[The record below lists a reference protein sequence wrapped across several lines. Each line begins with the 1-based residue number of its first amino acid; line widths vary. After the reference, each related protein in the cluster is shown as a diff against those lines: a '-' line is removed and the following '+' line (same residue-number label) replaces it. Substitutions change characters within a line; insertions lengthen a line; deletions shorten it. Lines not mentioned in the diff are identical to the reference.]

1 MKKINNKGFML
12 VEVLVVSVFVSSVLV
27 VLFSQFKKINNSYD
41 VSFKYN
47 TVDNLY
53 LLENVKNRIVT
64 NVYEHQYDNYVTQLN
79 NNDNPKT
86 YLNIYNVENTCTLNA
101 YDCELLKKA
110 NVKSIYFTNS
120 SAKEDMLKDTN
131 ISLEFRGYIK
141 YMNFNVEDATYDYFL
156 IGEFI
161 DGTFASINIK
171 P

>member
-53 LLENVKNRIVT
+53 LLENVKNRIIT
-64 NVYEHQYDNYVTQLN
+64 NVYEHQYDNYVGQLS
-79 NNDNPKT
+79 DTKK
-86 YLNIYNVENTCTLNA
+86 YLNIYNYENNCTLNA
-101 YDCELLKKA
+101 YDCELLEKA
-110 NVKSIYFTNS
+110 NIKSIYFTNS
-120 SAKEDMLKDTN
+120 SAKKDMLKDTA
-131 ISLEFRGYIK
+131 ISLEFRDYIK
-141 YMNFNVEDATYDYFL
+141 YINFNVEDVVYDYFL
-156 IGEFI
+156 IGEFV